1 MQFVLASAS
10 PRRRELLNMLGVKDL
25 IICPAK
31 GEEII
36 PPHAGPAQTVE
47 TLAAGKCAE
56 VAALYD
62 RRNLILAADTVV
74 AVDGRILGKPRT
86 ETEAEEMLR
95 LLSGRE
101 HFVYTG
107 IAVKYGGQSV
117 VEHERTA
124 VHFRPMTEREIRAYA
139 ASGECMDKAG
149 AYGIQGLGGYFV
161 SGICGDYYNVVGLPL
176 CRLGVILGRL
186 GVDLI

>member
-31 GEEII
+31 GEEVI
-36 PPHAGPAQTVE
+36 PPHASPAQTVE

-62 RRNLILAADTVV
+62 RRDLILAADTVV
-74 AVDGRILGKPRT
+74 AVDDRILGKPRT
-86 ETEAEEMLR
+86 EAEAEEMLH

-124 VHFRPMTEREIRAYA
+124 VHFRSMTGREIRAYI